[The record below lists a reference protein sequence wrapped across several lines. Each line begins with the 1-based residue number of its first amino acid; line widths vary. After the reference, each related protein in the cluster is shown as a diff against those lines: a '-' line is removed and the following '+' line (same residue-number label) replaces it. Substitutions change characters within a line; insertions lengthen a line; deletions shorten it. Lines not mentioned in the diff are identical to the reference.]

1 MKTKENTLKILLETG
16 VPLWRWGRGA
26 AKEIGDLME
35 EVEQGDSIV
44 TEEKGKALR
53 KVAVACV
60 DVYYRKGEKEL
71 RLREDRQEFK
81 DGRVRRR
88 ELLSSLSEKIKQREN
103 PKIAAYRGITEEL
116 GVRGQIGLMTKEVIN
131 TKIESP
137 SYPGLMTSFRYH
149 FFDAYLDQEQ
159 FREEGYV
166 EIQPRKKIYFVWE
179 EEK

>member
-16 VPLWRWGRGA
+16 VPLWRWGKG
-26 AKEIGDLME
+26 KTKKIGDLME

-44 TEEKGKALR
+44 TKENGGALR

-60 DVYYRKGEKEL
+60 DVYYREGGKMC
-71 RLREDRQEFK
+71 RLKEDRQEFE
-81 DGRVRRR
+81 DGRIRRR
-88 ELLSSLSEKIKQREN
+88 ELLSSLAEKIKQGEN
-103 PKIAAYRGITEEL
+103 PKMAAYRGVTEEL

-149 FFDAYLDQEQ
+149 FFDAYLDKEQ
-159 FREEGYV
+159 FQKEGYV
-166 EIQPRKKIYFVWE
+166 EIQPRKKTYFVWE

>member
-1 MKTKENTLKILLETG
+1 
-16 VPLWRWGRGA
+16 
-26 AKEIGDLME
+26 
-35 EVEQGDSIV
+35 
-44 TEEKGKALR
+44 
-53 KVAVACV
+53 
-60 DVYYRKGEKEL
+60 
-71 RLREDRQEFK
+71 
-81 DGRVRRR
+81 
-88 ELLSSLSEKIKQREN
+88 
-103 PKIAAYRGITEEL
+103 
-116 GVRGQIGLMTKEVIN
+116 MTKEVIN